1 MWDIR
6 NMREAVVT
14 SIGSQKK
21 WDEAMFDSLLIENQL
36 TLCVACAD
44 CTIKLYKL

>member
-6 NMREAVVT
+6 NLREAVI
-14 SIGSQKK
+14 SASGSQKK
-21 WDEAMFDSLLIENQL
+21 WDEAMFDSLLIESTL
-36 TLCVACAD
+36 TFCVACAD